1 MTNKPNGHFSLVG
14 EMFGICFALGT
25 PLEHRTFSAKTRRGL
40 GKSGQLVAL
49 FLSFYPPQLF
59 RSNWQRWLLLSS
71 WTTFFSCLLGPHSP
85 LAVPLPLWP
94 LCTCLTS
101 ECWHS
106 PEVSVHRPFS
116 SFLTFKSLNTTYTL
130 ITRGFLSPT
139 QTSCLHAD
147 SYSTDSL
154 ASSLGSLKGISGFR
168 VQNQILDLS
177 LKTTSSYSPLY
188 DSKWQMP
195 SSIYSE

>member
-14 EMFGICFALGT
+14 ERLGICFALST

-40 GKSGQLVAL
+40 GNRTVGCPISQ
-49 FLSFYPPQLF
+49 FLSSSTFQEQ
-59 RSNWQRWLLLSS
+59 SQRWLLLSS
-71 WTTFFSCLLGPHSP
+71 WTTFFSCLLGPRSP
-85 LAVPLPLWP
+85 LTVPLPLWP
-94 LCTCLTS
+94 LCICLTS

-106 PEVSVHRPFS
+106 PGVSVHRPFS

-130 ITRGFLSPT
+130 ITHGFLSPT

-147 SYSTDSL
+147 SYSSDSL
-154 ASSLGSLKGISGFR
+154 ASSLGSLKGISGFG